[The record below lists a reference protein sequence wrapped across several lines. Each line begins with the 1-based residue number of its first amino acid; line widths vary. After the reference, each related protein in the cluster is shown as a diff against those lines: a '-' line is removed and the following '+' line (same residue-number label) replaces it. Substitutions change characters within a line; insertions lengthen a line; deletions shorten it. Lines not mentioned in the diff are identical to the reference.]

1 MWIMPNLRRRNA
13 TFKPQQAKQI
23 QPINTILYLVTLE
36 RGLDDM
42 MRIHHSSSRKS
53 TSLAVR
59 R

>member
-1 MWIMPNLRRRNA
+1 MPNLRRRNA
-13 TFKPQQAKQI
+13 TLKPQQAKQI